1 MEDRRREL
9 YLANMAE
16 LQEMVDCQHQSQ
28 GDNAPSEKKTD
39 FLDKRIREVTK
50 TLQATADS
58 CQLAE
63 SDKEQCSIVD
73 AFESLTDSEK

>member
-1 MEDRRREL
+1 MT
-9 YLANMAE
+9 
-16 LQEMVDCQHQSQ
+16 QEPASP
-28 GDNAPSEKKTD
+28 GKND

-50 TLQATADS
+50 TLQVTADS

-63 SDKEQCSIVD
+63 SDKEQCNIVD